1 MAGNVANV
9 SDASS
14 PLGQFGALAVWAVF
28 GKRDALHTHDQYLST
43 AAAVVEDPV
52 QGVKHRG
59 IIDVQMT
66 FMR

>member
-9 SDASS
+9 LMPPP

-28 GKRDALHTHDQYLST
+28 GKRDALHTHDQYLVHF
-43 AAAVVEDPV
+43 AVVEDPV

-59 IIDVQMT
+59 IIDMQMT